1 MILPVGAN
9 ASSFGFAQGPV
20 VLKTSTTCWGSSGC
34 AEGTS
39 AEIVAVLPDEAVLF
53 WVLRWVV
60 TAGEMRLVCYVQ
72 LTGVFLSLS
81 GIDPVDTEP
90 IRPGTALAIC
100 SAPEKER
107 L

>member
-9 ASSFGFAQGPV
+9 ASSFGLAQGPV
-20 VLKTSTTCWGSSGC
+20 ILKTSTTCWGSSRC

-39 AEIVAVLPDEAVLF
+39 AEIVAVLADEAVLF
-53 WVLRWVV
+53 WVLVV
-60 TAGEMRLVCYVQ
+60 TAGEIRHVCYVQ

-100 SAPEKER
+100 SAPEKEQ